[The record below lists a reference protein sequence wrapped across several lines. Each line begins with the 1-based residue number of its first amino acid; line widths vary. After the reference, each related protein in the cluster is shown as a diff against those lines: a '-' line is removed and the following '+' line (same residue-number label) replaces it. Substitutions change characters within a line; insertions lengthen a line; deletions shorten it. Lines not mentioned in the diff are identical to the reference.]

1 MGRSAITIG
10 LSFLAILIARKSFS
24 LTLSAAAAAGEGEA
38 ECVGFARAS
47 KPKRSALRACA
58 GNFNSIDKMKGGE
71 TR

>member
-1 MGRSAITIG
+1 MGEAGVRAITIG

-24 LTLSAAAAAGEGEA
+24 LTLGLASPRSALPS
-38 ECVGFARAS
+38 VWDS
-47 KPKRSALRACA
+47 SSPRSALRARA